1 MNISGVHKNEWK
13 RYFTPGSIYFNTD
26 MEAVLSIFS
35 DSPHVTVEDRCN
47 IAFRGKS
54 ISQQV
59 HLAYTSMLTLLSP
72 TWLDFELG
80 LATQTRKGVPPAYR
94 HVNKECNTQLLVH
107 KSPVIFHNLTFLS
120 SVTTTL
126 TPDLK

>member
-35 DSPHVTVEDRCN
+35 DVTVEDRCN

-54 ISQQV
+54 MSQQV
-59 HLAYTSMLTLLSP
+59 HLAYTSILTLLSP
-72 TWLDFELG
+72 TWLTLSWVWPHKQE
-80 LATQTRKGVPPAYR
+80 KG
-94 HVNKECNTQLLVH
+94 CLQL
-107 KSPVIFHNLTFLS
+107 I
-120 SVTTTL
+120 
-126 TPDLK
+126 DM